1 MQLVAITTVNMISL
15 TLLVSLLQISELWL
29 LDWSVE
35 ASGSILLASV
45 FESAVSV
52 LTLGHW
58 LRELLHDISDIL
70 LDLSI

>member
-1 MQLVAITTVNMISL
+1 MQLVAITIVNMISL
-15 TLLVSLLQISELWL
+15 TLLVSLLQISELRL